1 MKDFMCEYKKGTNLG
16 ELYLLP
22 IDKRLYDVPGRP
34 VISNYSTPKEN
45 FSSYYALLEEG
56 WPYIKD
62 TEEFL
67 KRLQNMEKNPSRFY
81 LGGSRCSRIAS
92 KHADLETLK
101 DALDCRQNRK
111 IPTDMLV
118 RMAEFLL
125 TNNYFN
131 MGEKYSIKLL
141 EPLLTRNLHDLI
153 RAILW
158 IILRWIF
165 LK

>member
-1 MKDFMCEYKKGTNLG
+1 MKDFICEYKKGTNLG

-22 IDKRLYDVPGRP
+22 IDRRLYDVPEKP

-45 FSSYYALLEEG
+45 FSSHYAHLEVG
-56 WPYIKD
+56 WPYIRD

-67 KRLQNMEKNPSRFY
+67 KRLQNIQS
-81 LGGSRCSRIAS
+81 
-92 KHADLETLK
+92 
-101 DALDCRQNRK
+101 RK
-111 IPTDMLV
+111 IPTDTLV

-131 MGEKYSIKLL
+131 LGEKYSIKFL
-141 EPLLTRNLHDLI
+141 ELLLTRNLHDLT

-158 IILRWIF
+158 ITLRRIF